1 MRCKQVNR
9 QDVEKIITEY
19 LKPIFGFALKR
30 CKSIH
35 DAEDLSQEIT
45 IRAFRAL
52 LVKDDVADMGKFIWT
67 VAHNTL
73 SNYYRDAAKS
83 MVGVSIDEVAELIAD
98 PYSELDTD
106 DNTEAIHRLQ
116 TEIAYLSKLQR
127 RIVIA
132 YYFENRKQANIAEEL
147 GIPLGTVKW
156 HLFEAKK
163 ELKRGVTMTRNYGE
177 LKFNPIRLT
186 RICCNGSTGTKGSNA
201 NFFRSALSQNIAY
214 TVRSSYQSVNEIADA
229 LGVSPVY
236 VESEVEF
243 LYDYGFLLKK
253 GDRYIANIIIDE
265 ADGEIIRLHDA
276 MYSQATALFADELFD
291 SLIESGLLKDDRILG
306 GKYGEVTMTT
316 DPPKDE
322 NFLLWSLIPYITAC
336 SGRHLYKETV
346 SFDEAATLRPDG
358 GHNICSADVLNFNAP
373 KPRYDDSIEQFCG
386 CCWNSYEDLTLWQCD
401 SEWSEKRISDDYPA
415 VSAQD
420 LMLLKRWLDDAE
432 LSAAEYAR
440 LAERGYIDVLN
451 ENGSTKV
458 IPHCVILENK
468 EIKAALLTMGS
479 QIKERHWDTFCR
491 LRDTFTH
498 VLLSKTPPHLHKAR
512 LFGLQ
517 HTFFSDPWFILYV
530 LKHLTESGKLKM
542 PTAEQ
547 KKMLMSVMT
556 ADR

>member
-1 MRCKQVNR
+1 MNR

-35 DAEDLSQEIT
+35 DAEDLSQEIA

-67 VAHNTL
+67 VVHNTL
-73 SNYYRDAAKS
+73 SNYYRDSAKS

-98 PYSELDTD
+98 SYSEPDTD
-106 DNTEAIHRLQ
+106 DNRDAIHRLQ

-132 YYFENRKQANIAEEL
+132 YYFENRKQADIAREL

-253 GDRYIANIIIDE
+253 GDKYIANIIIDE
-265 ADGEIIRLHDA
+265 ADEEIIRLHDA

-291 SLIESGLLKDDRILG
+291 CLTERGLLKDDRILG
-306 GKYGEVTMTT
+306 GKYGKVTMTT
-316 DPPKDE
+316 DTPKDE

-336 SGRHLYKETV
+336 SGQHLYKETI
-346 SFDEAATLRPDG
+346 SFNEAATLRADG

-373 KPRYDDSIEQFCG
+373 KPRYDDSMGQFCG
-386 CCWNSYEDLTLWQCD
+386 CCWNSYDDLTLWQCD

-415 VSAQD
+415 VSTQD

-432 LSAAEYAR
+432 LLAAEYAK

-458 IPHCVILENK
+458 IPHCVILENE
-468 EIKAALLTMGS
+468 EIKAALLMVGS
-479 QIKERHWDTFCR
+479 QIKERHWDAFCR
-491 LRDTFTH
+491 LRDTFTAA
-498 VLLSKTPPHLHKAR
+498 LLSKTPPHLHKAR

-530 LKHLTESGKLKM
+530 LKNLTESGKLKM

-547 KKMLMSVMT
+547 KKMLIT
-556 ADR
+556 IITKDK

>member
-1 MRCKQVNR
+1 MNR
-9 QDVEKIITEY
+9 TDAEKIITEY
-19 LKPIFGFALKR
+19 LNPIFGFALKR
-30 CKSIH
+30 CRSIH
-35 DAEDLSQEIT
+35 DAEDLSQEIAAKAY
-45 IRAFRAL
+45 RAFLA
-52 LVKDDVADMGKFIWT
+52 KDDIDDTGKYIWT

-73 SNYYRDAAKS
+73 SNYYRDTAKS
-83 MVGVSIDEVAELIAD
+83 ANAVPLDKISERLSITENAANGNE
-98 PYSELDTD
+98 TD
-106 DNTEAIHRLQ
+106 AVLSRLQ

-127 RIVIA
+127 HIVVA

-186 RICCNGSTGTKGSNA
+186 RICCNGSPGTKGSNA

-214 TVRSSYQSVNEIADA
+214 TVRRGYQSVNEIADA

-243 LYDYGFLLKK
+243 LYEYGFLLKK
-253 GDRYIANIIIDE
+253 GDKYIANIIIDE
-265 ADGEIIRLHDA
+265 ADEEIIRLHDA

-291 SLIESGLLKDDRILG
+291 SLTESCLLKDDRILG

-373 KPRYDDSIEQFCG
+373 KPRYDDSMGQFCG
-386 CCWNSYEDLTLWQCD
+386 CCWNSYEALTLWQCD
-401 SEWSEKRISDDYPA
+401 SEWSQKRISDDYPA

-432 LSAAEYAR
+432 LSAAEYAK

-451 ENGSTKV
+451 ENGCTKV
-458 IPHCVILENK
+458 VPHCVILENE
-468 EIKAALLTMGS
+468 EIKAALLTVGS

-498 VLLSKTPPHLHKAR
+498 ALLSKTPPHLHKAR

-530 LKHLTESGKLKM
+530 LKHLTENGKLAL
-542 PTAEQ
+542 PTVEQ
-547 KKMLMSVMT
+547 RKMLISVIT
-556 ADR
+556 VDR

>member
-1 MRCKQVNR
+1 MNR
-9 QDVEKIITEY
+9 TDAEKIITAY
-19 LKPIFGFALKR
+19 LNPIFGFALKR
-30 CKSIH
+30 CRSIH
-35 DAEDLSQEIT
+35 DAEDLSQEIVAKAY
-45 IRAFRAL
+45 RAF
-52 LVKDDVADMGKFIWT
+52 LVKDDIDDTGRYIWA

-73 SNYYRDAAKS
+73 SNYYRYTAKSANAVPLDEISERLSITENAADGNEDDAALS
-83 MVGVSIDEVAELIAD
+83 
-98 PYSELDTD
+98 
-106 DNTEAIHRLQ
+106 RLQ
-116 TEIAYLSKLQR
+116 AEIAYLSKLQR
-127 RIVIA
+127 RIVVA
-132 YYFENRKQANIAEEL
+132 YYFENRKQADIAEEL

-186 RICCNGSTGTKGSNA
+186 RICCNGSTGTKGSND
-201 NFFRSALSQNIAY
+201 NFFRSALSQNTAY

-253 GDRYIANIIIDE
+253 GDKYIANIIIDE
-265 ADGEIIRLHDA
+265 ADEEIVRLHDA

-291 SLIESGLLKDDRILG
+291 SLIESSLLKDDRILG
-306 GKYGEVTMTT
+306 GKYGEATMTT

-336 SGRHLYKETV
+336 GGRHLYKESV

-358 GHNICSADVLNFNAP
+358 GHNICSADVLNYNAP
-373 KPRYDDSIEQFCG
+373 KPRYDDSMGQFFG
-386 CCWNSYEDLTLWQCD
+386 CCWNCYEDLTLWQCD

-415 VSAQD
+415 VTTQD

-440 LAERGYIDVLN
+440 LAERGYIGVLK
-451 ENGSTKV
+451 ENGSTKI
-458 IPHCVILENK
+458 IPHCVILENE
-468 EIKAALLTMGS
+468 EIKAALLTVGG
-479 QIKERHWDTFCR
+479 QIKERHWDEFCR
-491 LRDTFTH
+491 LRDTFTAA
-498 VLLSKTPPHLHKAR
+498 LLSKTPPHLHKAR

-542 PTAEQ
+542 PTVRQ
-547 KKMLMSVMT
+547 KKMLMSLITV
-556 ADR
+556 DR